1 MGVPTVTEIGKRERE
16 IRHQSRGRSMK
27 ADINVLQERERGVT
41 YTETYLV
48 QELRWK
54 MIHSA

>member
-1 MGVPTVTEIGKRERE
+1 MNPDH
-16 IRHQSRGRSMK
+16 RHEAKGFS
-27 ADINVLQERERGVT
+27 VLQERERDVT